1 MQTEA
6 EIARERDKGGTK
18 GVREG
23 GAIEMGHIRQQLTNY
38 RNKMRGDNVATKEAA
53 GNKLLVFEVL
63 IGEFMIYRFVQRD
76 CLIVIVAS
84 TSMCWC
90 ERDRC
95 TSSACE
101 LQNNYVHTHTHTQ
114 THTL

>member
-1 MQTEA
+1 
-6 EIARERDKGGTK
+6 
-18 GVREG
+18 
-23 GAIEMGHIRQQLTNY
+23 MGHIRQQLTNY

-84 TSMCWC
+84 VCASETG
-90 ERDRC
+90 
-95 TSSACE
+95 A
-101 LQNNYVHTHTHTQ
+101 QVVHASCKIIMYTRTHTHRL
-114 THTL
+114 THSDGHKLFA